1 MIDLSSPA
9 PETISEEGIPP
20 VMSLLTKDE
29 LQIIP
34 QAKSNKRKRVSSEG
48 VQPEDQRNL
57 TPGTPPH
64 TVVPRSSVS
73 IEDSFPKLFPT
84 SPLNGPEDP
93 PEPKRQRTEIEIDDN
108 PRDSSPGDVPVHGNG
123 TSLFQVQR

>member
-1 MIDLSSPA
+1 M
-9 PETISEEGIPP
+9 
-20 VMSLLTKDE
+20 LTEDE
-29 LQIIP
+29 LQNLP
-34 QAKSNKRKRVSSEG
+34 PAKSNKRKRVSSG
-48 VQPEDQRNL
+48 SVQPEDRRNL

-73 IEDSFPKLFPT
+73 IEDNFPTLFPT

>member
-1 MIDLSSPA
+1 M
-9 PETISEEGIPP
+9 E
-20 VMSLLTKDE
+20 DE
-29 LQIIP
+29 LQILP
-34 QAKSNKRKRVSSEG
+34 PAKSNKRKRVSSEG

-93 PEPKRQRTEIEIDDN
+93 AEPKRQRSVNETEDN
-108 PRDSSPGDVPVHGNG
+108 SRDSTPGDVSVHGNG
-123 TSLFQVQR
+123 IS